1 MQLRMFCSPI
11 VIKLTLVGFLFSL
24 APFPL
29 AGQQTKL
36 PQKAKK
42 FNVAVLDFDAR
53 AGISKDEAASLSDAF
68 SSEII
73 RIGEFVV
80 VDRNRLRSILQEQGF
95 QQSEAC
101 SQVECVVEVGRILKV
116 EKMFVGTV
124 GKVGNTFTVTIQVVD
139 VQSSHIEATVNKPY
153 RGEIDGL
160 LTEVIPSI
168 AVELSGKLTGK
179 EQRRGFVALVRW
191 GCGAAWRRSGCLS
204 DEAQIE
210 QRNNADQFGSS
221 AAACAAVEPTI
232 TDDYFSRD
240 HLFDET
246 TRSSSTIKH

>member
-179 EQRRGFVALVRW
+179 DIASSSSGGASWLWYVGGVALL
-191 GCGAAWRRSGCLS
+191 GGGAAAFLMKPKS
-204 DEAQIE
+204 
-210 QRNNADQFGSS
+210 NN
-221 AAACAAVEPTI
+221 
-232 TDDYFSRD
+232 
-240 HLFDET
+240 ET
-246 TRSSSTIKH
+246 TPISSDLPRPPALP